1 MNEICNKSMNARFY
15 NGSSAASNSFLQQMD
30 EVITELEE
38 SFANVKKTK
47 ECFMKECSMAD
58 RQNMNQTA
66 TYSPIYATKPN
77 SEEKAFLDYIASGD
91 ICSKAHLLSRD
102 EISGGYLIPQG
113 ILGNIT
119 ARLKDLC
126 PMRSLAKVDT
136 IRSESLELLVD
147 KGATDAGWMLTD
159 ELEDGGMPD
168 LVKIKISTHQLYSKP
183 KASQK
188 ILDDAG
194 DALEDWIVSKI
205 TQKIAAL
212 ENYAFLHGDGNHQP
226 NGILQYDVVPLGQGA
241 WEKIEGVLTNQI
253 SRDDLLTLVSSVKP
267 EYLSNATWFMS
278 RCAFSEIQ
286 HIADTSGRFLWQP
299 SLINGAPSCLL
310 GYPIVVSDD
319 LLGRKDECIT
329 ERHSAQILF
338 GDFLQAYQIVDRG
351 DVSILRDPYS
361 AKPYVEFYATKRVGG
376 DVVDFDAIKALCV
389 STSA

>member
-1 MNEICNKSMNARFY
+1 MSEIFNKSINAQFD
-15 NGSSAASNSFLQQMD
+15 NGEQPASNSFLQQMD
-30 EVITELEE
+30 EVITDLEE
-38 SFANVKKTK
+38 SFAKVKNT
-47 ECFMKECSMAD
+47 KECSMAGK
-58 RQNMNQTA
+58 QNMSQMGTC
-66 TYSPIYATKPN
+66 SPIYATKPHSDEN
-77 SEEKAFLDYIASGD
+77 AFLDYIASGN
-91 ICSKAHLLSRD
+91 ICSKGHLLSRD
-102 EISGGYLIPQG
+102 EVSGGYLVPQG
-113 ILGNIT
+113 ILGNIG

-159 ELEDGGMPD
+159 ELDDGGMPD
-168 LVKIKISTHQLYSKP
+168 LVKIKISTHQLYAKP

-194 DALEDWIVSKI
+194 DGLEDWIVSKI

-226 NGILQYDVVPLGQGA
+226 NGILQYDIVPVGQGA
-241 WEKIEGVLTNQI
+241 WEKVEGVFTDRM
-253 SRDDLLTLVSSVKP
+253 SRDNLLKLVSAVKP

-278 RCAFSEIQ
+278 RSAFSEIQ

-299 SLINGAPSCLL
+299 SLIGGAPSCLL

-319 LLGRKDECIT
+319 LLNGKDESIS
-329 ERHSAQILF
+329 EGHRAQILF

-351 DVSILRDPYS
+351 EVSVLRDPYS

-389 STSA
+389 SASA